1 MTSTA
6 SSSGQFPG
14 LGFHTSASTTSL
26 DPYDPTLSGGQLPGL
41 RRCSSGA
48 SLAGSSSHITLPFNN
63 IYSSIWRA
71 LLLLAS
77 DPHPEI
83 LKLAKEVIG
92 YIKDRVSPKRLHL
105 KSVPPSPSKT
115 HIPSPTPTA
124 HQKHAFR
131 ETHVCTHA
139 HTRMCMHM
147 CECTHARTC
156 TYMHTPTFRCRNW
169 SWRWS
174 LTSRRGK

>member
-1 MTSTA
+1 MTFSA

-26 DPYDPTLSGGQLPGL
+26 DPYDPTLSGGQPPGL

-83 LKLAKEVIG
+83 LKLAKEVVG

-105 KSVPPSPSKT
+105 KSALPSPSRT
-115 HIPSPTPTA
+115 HVCSPSPTT
-124 HQKHAFR
+124 HQKHTFR
-131 ETHVCTHA
+131 ETHVCMRA
-139 HTRMCMHM
+139 HTH
-147 CECTHARTC
+147 THT
-156 TYMHTPTFRCRNW
+156 H
-169 SWRWS
+169 
-174 LTSRRGK
+174 LL

>member
-1 MTSTA
+1 MDDCQLTSTA

-26 DPYDPTLSGGQLPGL
+26 DPYDPTLSGGQPSGL
-41 RRCSSGA
+41 RRCSSGT

-92 YIKDRVSPKRLHL
+92 YIKDRVRQSDCILNHPHHPPPDLHPAL
-105 KSVPPSPSKT
+105 R
-115 HIPSPTPTA
+115 H
-124 HQKHAFR
+124 R
-131 ETHVCTHA
+131 D
-139 HTRMCMHM
+139 
-147 CECTHARTC
+147 
-156 TYMHTPTFRCRNW
+156 W
-169 SWRWS
+169 
-174 LTSRRGK
+174 SRR